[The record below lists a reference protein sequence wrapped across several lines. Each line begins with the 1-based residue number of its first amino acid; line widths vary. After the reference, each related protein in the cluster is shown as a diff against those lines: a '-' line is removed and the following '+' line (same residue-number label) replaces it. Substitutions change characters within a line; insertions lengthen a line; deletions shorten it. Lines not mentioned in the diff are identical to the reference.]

1 MSATDPDDTIA
12 APTDRGEGPPHLAV
26 DGRGRTAIV
35 LLSGGLDSATAAAWA
50 RDRGFRLAGLSIDY
64 GQRHRA
70 ELACAR
76 DVSAAVGIVDH
87 VVLPIDLAAFGGSAL
102 VDTAIPVPKDRPG
115 DEIAAGIPA
124 TYVPAR
130 NTVFLALALAMAETR
145 GADAVVLGVNAVD
158 YSGYPDCR
166 PEFITAFAIV
176 ARVATKAAVEGRP
189 TDILAPLV
197 SLTKA
202 EIIAL
207 GLRLGVDYG
216 LTTSCYDPGPAGRP
230 CGHCDSCQLRAAGFA
245 AAGAVDPR
253 TAAGRWT

>member
-1 MSATDPDDTIA
+1 MPAVDPLDTIA
-12 APTDRGEGPPHLAV
+12 APTNRGEGPRCDAV

-64 GQRHRA
+64 GQRHRV

-76 DVSAAVGIVDH
+76 DVAAAVGIVDH

-102 VDTAIPVPKDRPG
+102 VDTSIPIPKDRSPEAVG
-115 DEIAAGIPA
+115 SGIPA

-145 GADAVVLGVNAVD
+145 GADAIVLGVNAVD

-166 PEFITAFAIV
+166 PEFVTAFAAV
-176 ARVATKAAVEGRP
+176 ARVATKAAIEGRP
-189 TDILAPLV
+189 TKILAPLQ

-202 EIIAL
+202 EIIAV

-216 LTTSCYDPGPAGRP
+216 LTTSCYDPGPEGRP
-230 CGHCDSCQLRAAGFA
+230 CGRCDSCLLRAAGFA
-245 AAGAVDPR
+245 AAGTSDPR
-253 TAAGRWT
+253 SAPGRWT